1 MSFCKTS
8 WEDSPESIV
17 VSRDSGEDVGE
28 IAMDR
33 SQNPNMLSFTT
44 EADLLVAKTD
54 WGHKLPVCSC
64 CIQARWSKTQQL
76 SLLRE

>member
-17 VSRDSGEDVGE
+17 VSRDFGEDVGE

-54 WGHKLPVCSC
+54 
-64 CIQARWSKTQQL
+64 
-76 SLLRE
+76 